1 MVLLERQA
9 ELEALQQSWREA
21 RAGTGELVLVMGE
34 AGVGK
39 SALVETFVAALA
51 PGPRV
56 AWGYCDALQ
65 TPRTLGPVHE
75 LAMALEVAT
84 RGDAAADPPRERSL
98 RDALFS
104 GLFAELAREGPGT
117 LVVLEDLHW
126 ADGATLDFVRF
137 LGRRIQRLGCLFIA
151 TYRDDEVHG
160 NHPLRRT
167 VGALTGDH
175 TRRLRLSLLSEQ
187 AVAEL
192 AGPGRDGAHVY
203 AVTGGNPFF
212 VRELLRAGRNDV
224 PQTVRDAVVGRLL
237 GCSANA
243 RRVAELVSVNPGPTE
258 TWLVEAVCGP
268 TPDALEELA
277 SCGLLVPHDT
287 AWSFRHELARLAV
300 ESTLTHA
307 RAEDWH
313 RQVLEVLVDH
323 DGDLARL
330 VHHADRARC
339 TGAVL
344 EHAPRAGDEAAAL
357 GSHREAAAHYA
368 TALQFCHRLPAAQ
381 RAALYER
388 HAAECNLTN
397 RAHEATRSARQ
408 ALTLWREVGDAA
420 AQARA
425 LRLLSRQCWERGDQQ
440 GAHEAARQAV
450 ELLETQ
456 SPGPDLAMAYSVVS
470 QLAMLDG
477 RTQEAL
483 EYGTRALDLA
493 RRFRDHATESHA
505 LNNLGAAKVAC
516 GETAGFAELEQALAV
531 GLAHGLSDQVGRA
544 YANLVSCSIL
554 RHDLERAERYLEAGV
569 RYCDEHEIHTH
580 LAYLRA
586 YAARFELDRGCW
598 DEAARLA
605 TGLLE
610 GGDITAV
617 QRIPTLVTLALV
629 RIRRGDPGVDAL
641 LEEAWRLAIP
651 TGELQR
657 IGRVAAARAERAWYQ
672 GDDAAAAREAALGL
686 RHAEGHHDPW
696 IRGELVWWHW
706 RAAGG
711 VPPTEGIAEPYRHMV
726 NGEAVAAARIWER
739 LGMRYQ
745 QALALSGGDEAAML
759 EALPVA
765 DALGA
770 APLADRVRRRL
781 RREGVRGVP
790 RGPRAATQA
799 NPAGL
804 TPRELQ
810 VLQLLARGHSNAEL
824 ARRLHL
830 SPRTIHRHVSAILAK
845 LEVRTRGEAAAA
857 AFAMALVDPPT

>member
-9 ELEALQQSWREA
+9 ELEALQRSWQEA
-21 RAGTGELVLVMGE
+21 RAGTGKLVLVMGE
-34 AGVGK
+34 AGIGK
-39 SALVETFVAALA
+39 SALVETFVAALV
-51 PGPRV
+51 PGPKV
-56 AWGYCDALQ
+56 AWGYCDALR

-75 LAMALEVAT
+75 LAMALDVAT
-84 RGDAAADPPRERSL
+84 RADEVVDPPRGPASPRG
-98 RDALFS
+98 ALFS
-104 GLFAELAREGPGT
+104 RLFAELAREGPG

-126 ADGATLDFVRF
+126 ADEATLDFVRF

-151 TYRDDEVHG
+151 TYRDDEVSG

-175 TRRLRLSLLSEQ
+175 TLRLCLPLLSAE

-192 AGPGRDGAHVY
+192 AGPGRDGAHLY
-203 AVTGGNPFF
+203 TITGGNPFF

-237 GCSANA
+237 GCSSNA
-243 RRVAELVSVNPGPTE
+243 RRVAELVSINPGPTE
-258 TWLVEAVCGP
+258 VWLVDAVCGP
-268 TPDALEELA
+268 APGVLEELA
-277 SCGLLVPHDT
+277 GCGLLVPHGT
-287 AWSFRHELARLAV
+287 AWSFRHELARLSV
-300 ESTLTHA
+300 ESTLTPA

-313 RQVLEVLVDH
+313 RQVLEALVGH
-323 DGDLARL
+323 SGDLARL
-330 VHHADRARC
+330 VHHADHA
-339 TGAVL
+339 GSAEAVL
-344 EHAPRAGDEAAAL
+344 EYAPRA
-357 GSHREAAAHYA
+357 
-368 TALQFCHRLPAAQ
+368 
-381 RAALYER
+381 
-388 HAAECNLTN
+388 
-397 RAHEATRSARQ
+397 
-408 ALTLWREVGDAA
+408 GDAA

-425 LRLLSRQCWERGDQQ
+425 LRLLSRQCWEGGDQQ

-450 ELLETQ
+450 DLLEAQ
-456 SPGPDLAMAYSVVS
+456 PPGPDLAMAYSVVS
-470 QLAMLDG
+470 QLAVLGG
-477 RTQEAL
+477 RTEEAL
-483 EYGTRALDLA
+483 EYGTRALELA
-493 RRFRDHATESHA
+493 RRFADYATESHA

-516 GETAGFAELEQALAV
+516 GETAGFAELEQALIV
-531 GLAHGLSDQVGRA
+531 GLAHGLSDQLGRA
-544 YANLVSCSIL
+544 YANLVTCSIL
-554 RHDLERAERYLEAGV
+554 RHELERAERYLEAGL

-586 YAARFELDRGCW
+586 YAARFELDRGRW

-605 TGLLE
+605 TRLLE
-610 GGDITAV
+610 GGAITTV

-672 GDDAAAAREAALGL
+672 GDDDAAAREAAVGL
-686 RHAEGHHDPW
+686 THAEGHRDPW
-696 IRGELVWWHW
+696 IKGELVWWRC

-711 VPPTEGIAEPYRHMV
+711 LPPTDGIAEPYRHMV
-726 NGEAVAAARIWER
+726 SGEAVAAARIWER
-739 LGMRYQ
+739 LGMPYHR
-745 QALALSGGDEAAML
+745 ALALSAGGEASML
-759 EALPVA
+759 EALPLA

-781 RREGVRGVP
+781 RSEGVRGVP

-810 VLQLLARGHSNAEL
+810 VLQLLARGHSNPEL
-824 ARRLHL
+824 ARLLHL

-857 AFAMALVDPPT
+857 AFAMDLIDRSP